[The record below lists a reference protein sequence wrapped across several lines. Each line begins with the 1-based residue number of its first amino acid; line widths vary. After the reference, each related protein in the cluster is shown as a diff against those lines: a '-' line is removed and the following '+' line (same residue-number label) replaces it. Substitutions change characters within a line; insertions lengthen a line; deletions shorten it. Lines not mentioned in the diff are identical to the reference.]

1 MRSADAPRRIEDG
14 IRLALRLEE
23 QLVRSPICLEHQVVG
38 RLLRFVKEAELSFV
52 KEAETSRWR
61 GWPLLSCV
69 RMCSVNSTIRW
80 RGWPLL
86 SERWEHGIGRGGCL
100 GKQWRRASW

>member
-61 GWPLLSCV
+61 GWPLLS
-69 RMCSVNSTIRW
+69 
-80 RGWPLL
+80 
-86 SERWEHGIGRGGCL
+86 ERWEHGIGRGGCL
-100 GKQWRRASW
+100 WKQWRRASW

>member
-38 RLLRFVKEAELSFV
+38 RLLSFV

-61 GWPLLSCV
+61 LLSFV
-69 RMCSVNSTIRW
+69 KEAETSRW

-100 GKQWRRASW
+100 WKQWRRASW

>member
-38 RLLRFVKEAELSFV
+38 RLLSFV
-52 KEAETSRWR
+52 KEAETSRQGSAVETVEESVVGR
-61 GWPLLSCV
+61 LLSFV
-69 RMCSVNSTIRW
+69 KESETSRW

-100 GKQWRRASW
+100 WKQWRRASW

>member
-23 QLVRSPICLEHQVVG
+23 QLLRSPICLEHQVVG
-38 RLLRFVKEAELSFV
+38 RLLRFVKEAETSRLSFV
-52 KEAETSRWR
+52 KEAETS
-61 GWPLLSCV
+61 
-69 RMCSVNSTIRW
+69 RW

-86 SERWEHGIGRGGCL
+86 SERWEHGIGRGGRL
-100 GKQWRRASW
+100 WKQWRRASW

>member
-38 RLLRFVKEAELSFV
+38 RLLSFV
-52 KEAETSRWR
+52 KEAETSRLSFVKEAER
-61 GWPLLSCV
+61 LLSFV
-69 RMCSVNSTIRW
+69 KESETSRW

-100 GKQWRRASW
+100 WKQWRRASW

>member
-38 RLLRFVKEAELSFV
+38 RLLRFVKEAETSRKLLGRLLSFV

-61 GWPLLSCV
+61 GWPLLS
-69 RMCSVNSTIRW
+69 
-80 RGWPLL
+80 
-86 SERWEHGIGRGGCL
+86 ERWKHGIGRGGCL
-100 GKQWRRASW
+100 WKQWRRASW

>member
-14 IRLALRLEE
+14 IHLALRLEE

-38 RLLRFVKEAELSFV
+38 RLLSFVKESETSLGRRLSFV
-52 KEAETSRWR
+52 KEAETSLGR
-61 GWPLLSCV
+61 LLSFV
-69 RMCSVNSTIRW
+69 KEAETSRW

-100 GKQWRRASW
+100 WKQWRRASW